1 MNDNLSMNN
10 KLTSIK
16 EGFNRGNMF
25 DNLFMP
31 YKYIANLNPVTDRSK
46 LMSEIQAYCFA
57 AHEMNLYLD
66 LYPDDIQAIGLFNQY
81 QERTNEL
88 ISEYES
94 KYGKINLGI
103 NESYTWEWINSPW
116 PWERI

>member
-10 KLTSIK
+10 TLVSVK

-31 YKYIANLNPVTDRSK
+31 YKYIADIKPSDRRNK
-46 LMSEIQAYCFA
+46 LMMDIQMFCFA
-57 AHEMNLYLD
+57 AHELNLYLD
-66 LYPDDIQAIGLFNQY
+66 LYPDDIQAIGLYNQY
-81 QERTNEL
+81 KEEANRLTYK
-88 ISEYES
+88 YE
-94 KYGKINLGI
+94 KEFGKIELNI
-103 NESYTWEWINSPW
+103 NENYTWDWVKSPW

>member
-10 KLTSIK
+10 TLVNIK

-25 DNLFMP
+25 DNLFIP
-31 YKYIANLNPVTDRSK
+31 YKYIANLEEKDRRSK
-46 LMSEIQAYCFA
+46 LMLDIQRYCFA

-66 LYPDDIQAIGLFNQY
+66 LYPNDIQAIGLFNQY
-81 QERTNEL
+81 KQRENEL
-88 ISEYES
+88 INEYEREF
-94 KYGKINLGI
+94 GIINLDI
-103 NESYTWEWINSPW
+103 NESYTWDWDNSPW

>member
-10 KLTSIK
+10 TLVSVK

-31 YKYIANLNPVTDRSK
+31 YKYIADIKPSDRRNK
-46 LMSEIQAYCFA
+46 LMMDIQMFCFA
-57 AHEMNLYLD
+57 AHELNLYLD
-66 LYPDDIQAIGLFNQY
+66 LYPDDIQAIGLYNQY
-81 QERTNEL
+81 NEEANRL
-88 ISEYES
+88 TYEYE
-94 KYGKINLGI
+94 KEFGKIELNI
-103 NESYTWEWINSPW
+103 NESYTWDWVKSPW

>member
-10 KLTSIK
+10 TLANIR

-31 YKYIANLNPVTDRSK
+31 YKYIADIRPTSEKTK
-46 LMSEIQAYCFA
+46 LMMDIQMYSFA

-81 QERTNEL
+81 TDEANRL
-88 ISEYES
+88 IYEYEN
-94 KYGKINLGI
+94 KYGKICLDI
-103 NESYTWEWINSPW
+103 NESYTWEWVKSPW

>member
-10 KLTSIK
+10 TLVSVK

-31 YKYIANLNPVTDRSK
+31 YKYIADIKPIDRRNK
-46 LMSEIQAYCFA
+46 LMMDIQMFCFA
-57 AHEMNLYLD
+57 AHELNLYLD
-66 LYPDDIQAIGLFNQY
+66 LYPDDIQAIGLYNQY
-81 QERTNEL
+81 KEEANRLTY
-88 ISEYES
+88 EYE
-94 KYGKINLGI
+94 KEFGKIELNI
-103 NESYTWEWINSPW
+103 NESYTWDWVKSPW

>member
-1 MNDNLSMNN
+1 MNDNLSKNN
-10 KLTSIK
+10 ILANIK
-16 EGFNRGNMF
+16 DGFNRGNMF

-31 YKYIANLNPVTDRSK
+31 YKYIADVRPLDERSK
-46 LMSEIQAYCFA
+46 LMLEIQMYCFA

-66 LYPDDIQAIGLFNQY
+66 LYPDDVQAIGLFNQY
-81 QERTNEL
+81 TDEANEL
-88 ISEYES
+88 INEYER

-103 NESYTWEWINSPW
+103 NESYTWEWVKNPW